1 MDGVIN
7 MHHAQLHEQVCDA
20 ILEKQHISYPGRVG
34 STNPYFSNDLG
45 DKVYGYSGQ
54 LLQAYING
62 DDEQMLNIMKKL
74 CNDEIE
80 SIIDLVW
87 G

>member
-1 MDGVIN
+1 MD
-7 MHHAQLHEQVCDA
+7 HAQLHEQVCDA

-34 STNPYFSNDLG
+34 STNPYFSNDLA
-45 DKVYGYSGQ
+45 DKLHEHSGAI
-54 LLQAYING
+54 LTAYING
-62 DDEQMLNIMKKL
+62 NDEAILNIMKKL

-80 SIIDLVW
+80 SLIDLVW